1 MGQQG
6 DIMLVN
12 LKCVSKIVENC
23 HCCIFF
29 EGCFHLIYGH
39 MLKTQPS
46 FNEGAFYFFILSIY
60 GKIYTSILADFYC
73 FLYLPGLEIYGS
85 EYDLKRMIPCFH
97 HPGIYCGKY
106 LFQMQ
111 DLLFP
116 VFPDEICS
124 KEKITMS
131 YRIHTYLKII
141 KKADVLCN
149 IFQYLCNVWNGTQS
163 QKSRKSYNPFLAK
176 FSS

>member
-46 FNEGAFYFFILSIY
+46 FNELIKHQYHFNLWRIKF
-60 GKIYTSILADFYC
+60 IYTSILAAFYC
-73 FLYLPGLEIYGS
+73 FPHLPGQEIYGS
-85 EYDLKRMIPCFH
+85 EYDLKRMNPCFL

-111 DLLFP
+111 DLLFR

-124 KEKITMS
+124 KEKIFMF
-131 YRIHTYLKII
+131 YRIHNY
-141 KKADVLCN
+141 VN
-149 IFQYLCNVWNGTQS
+149 IRN
-163 QKSRKSYNPFLAK
+163 
-176 FSS
+176 